1 METRTSRVHSSSSS
15 LSRSRSPISNSEKR
29 SVSTSPR
36 RGPSTPVKSLIERN
50 DNNNEQDPNDRE
62 LLSFDDDSKV
72 IVDERSSPIMSDIDQ
87 SHQKKRSRHRHHHH
101 HHHRKHSKS
110 NKRSATQH
118 HRHSV
123 KRSKKET
130 VSTVHRNKSND
141 ENVISSPEKNTSESQ
156 PSQSEQE
163 ISSSNDES
171 NDEEGIVEGDST
183 PNERHSRHHRKKH
196 RSSSNNEKNSQSP
209 QSSSFPIPKNN
220 KGTQLIV
227 NYLPASLRESDFYQL
242 FARIAPIKLCKLITD
257 RYTGQSYCYGF
268 IEYHTKEDATKA
280 IEKYN
285 GYRVEH
291 KKLKVSYAQPKS
303 NNNYDLDNVQHMN
316 LSSSSSIQKN
326 PNIYI
331 TDLPDDFD
339 EKMLERLF
347 SKYGEIVQTKVLR
360 DPRTRISRGVAFVL
374 MTSTRYAER
383 AVKALD
389 GYVPSGSH
397 TPISVKYADLKK
409 TVAAAAGNNGNMSSS
424 SRLSS
429 SSSMTP
435 TIGSYGYPP
444 GLPPLSMIDPYY
456 AAALH
461 HHHRAAIN
469 MRDLSPS
476 PPPPPPPPPLQ
487 SYYSSGSNRSSRM
500 RGSSPNLPRSY
511 SSSSSKHN
519 SNILT
524 TPSNL
529 NTSSTLAAAYD
540 LIAKGCQ
547 QAIDP
552 NGFVIYAFGLPHD
565 CDENDLEE
573 LFRRYGEVYRVYIV
587 RNYTTGESKGYSFI
601 TMRYYDDACHAVDR
615 LDGTTFQGRTIQ
627 IYVANTCLFD
637 FRKIFVTGN
646 NNSSTTLTNFNNI
659 AATAS
664 TISQLL
670 NGFEH
675 DDSNSSASAGAI
687 DDVSSIMRNPWDP
700 FHCADWDMQ
709 QPSATCL
716 ARIKRDIWS
725 VFKDPPPGMFIA
737 PDPDNITKIHALIVG
752 PFDTPYEGGFFYFL
766 IRCPPDYPIR
776 APRCRLMTTGNNTV
790 RFNPN
795 LYRNGKVCLS
805 ILGTWSGPSWSP
817 AQCISSLLIS
827 IQSLMSEKPYHNEP
841 GFEHERTSGDS
852 KTYNEIIKHE
862 TLRVAVCEMLEN
874 ENSCPQ
880 QLREV
885 MIKQFFDFY
894 DYYVEVCT
902 ENSNKDGQQ
911 MMDPFGDRRGLFE
924 YGSILQRLKK
934 LKARFEL
941 LQSTNNNNACS
952 SRSSSISKHQHI
964 DARTREIMND
974 AAALDP
980 NPTSNDP
987 TNLDDIFDHEDDEPD
1002 SSMDDDDD
1010 DDDNN
1015 NHEQQL
1021 KDSESIPT
1029 IQNAEQSKEKSST

>member
-15 LSRSRSPISNSEKR
+15 LSRSRSPISRSEKR

-50 DNNNEQDPNDRE
+50 DSNDEHDSNDRE
-62 LLSFDDDSKV
+62 LLPLDDDSKA
-72 IVDERSSPIMSDIDQ
+72 IVDEVSSPIMSDNDQ
-87 SHQKKRSRHRHHHH
+87 SHQKKRPRRRRRR
-101 HHHRKHSKS
+101 HHRKHSKS
-110 NKRSATQH
+110 NKRSATHYHQP
-118 HRHSV
+118 SA

-141 ENVISSPEKNTSESQ
+141 ENFISSPEKNTSDSPQ
-156 PSQSEQE
+156 SQSEKE
-163 ISSSNDES
+163 MSSSDKES

-183 PNERHSRHHRKKH
+183 PNERHSRHRRKKH

-209 QSSSFPIPKNN
+209 QSSLLAIPKNN

-242 FARIAPIKLCKLITD
+242 FARVAPIKLCKLITD

-268 IEYHTKEDATKA
+268 IEYHSKEDAIKA
-280 IEKYN
+280 IEKFN

-303 NNNYDLDNVQHMN
+303 NNNYDLDNDQQMN
-316 LSSSSSIQKN
+316 SSSSTTTQKN

-409 TVAAAAGNNGNMSSS
+409 TATVTGTSSGNNGSINSS

-435 TIGSYGYPP
+435 TIGQYGYTP

-461 HHHRAAIN
+461 HHHHRAAMN

-476 PPPPPPPPPLQ
+476 PPPLQ
-487 SYYSSGSNRSSRM
+487 SYYSSGSNRSSRI

-524 TPSNL
+524 TTSNL

-573 LFRRYGEVYRVYIV
+573 LFQRYGDVYRVYIV
-587 RNYTTGESKGYSFI
+587 RNYTTGESKGYSFV
-601 TMRYYDDACHAVDR
+601 TMRNYEDACHAVDR

-627 IYVANTCLFD
+627 
-637 FRKIFVTGN
+637 
-646 NNSSTTLTNFNNI
+646 
-659 AATAS
+659 
-664 TISQLL
+664 
-670 NGFEH
+670 
-675 DDSNSSASAGAI
+675 
-687 DDVSSIMRNPWDP
+687 
-700 FHCADWDMQ
+700 
-709 QPSATCL
+709 
-716 ARIKRDIWS
+716 
-725 VFKDPPPGMFIA
+725 
-737 PDPDNITKIHALIVG
+737 
-752 PFDTPYEGGFFYFL
+752 
-766 IRCPPDYPIR
+766 
-776 APRCRLMTTGNNTV
+776 V
-790 RFNPN
+790 RF
-795 LYRNGKVCLS
+795 
-805 ILGTWSGPSWSP
+805 
-817 AQCISSLLIS
+817 
-827 IQSLMSEKPYHNEP
+827 
-841 GFEHERTSGDS
+841 
-852 KTYNEIIKHE
+852 
-862 TLRVAVCEMLEN
+862 
-874 ENSCPQ
+874 
-880 QLREV
+880 
-885 MIKQFFDFY
+885 KQ
-894 DYYVEVCT
+894 
-902 ENSNKDGQQ
+902 
-911 MMDPFGDRRGLFE
+911 
-924 YGSILQRLKK
+924 
-934 LKARFEL
+934 
-941 LQSTNNNNACS
+941 
-952 SRSSSISKHQHI
+952 
-964 DARTREIMND
+964 
-974 AAALDP
+974 
-980 NPTSNDP
+980 
-987 TNLDDIFDHEDDEPD
+987 
-1002 SSMDDDDD
+1002 
-1010 DDDNN
+1010 
-1015 NHEQQL
+1015 
-1021 KDSESIPT
+1021 
-1029 IQNAEQSKEKSST
+1029 